1 MQLNSRHTPILPV
14 LSLLLAASLWGVYW
28 YPLRWL
34 IGLGLDGA
42 WIVLLV
48 YLATFIYVPWLV
60 RQRWHEFRHK
70 TRLLIGIALASGS
83 CNTLFILGILEGDV
97 VRVTLLFFLS
107 PVWAT
112 LLARFVLHERIALAG
127 YGTVLLALGGA
138 MLILW
143 QPTIGFPWPHSRADV
158 FGLISGIAFACS
170 NIFINKATE
179 ASTPVKTTAAWI
191 GAVVIA
197 GALIMLRSQP
207 IDIPSA
213 HAIKAALLVGVL
225 GMGAMTLAVTY
236 GVSHLPVHRSA
247 VIMLFEVVIAS
258 ISSIILTNER
268 PHDVEW
274 IGGIMVVIAAYL
286 AIKYQP
292 PHPNLQHD

>member
-14 LSLLLAASLWGVYW
+14 LSLLLAATLWGVYW

-34 IGLGLDGA
+34 VGHGLDGA

-48 YLATFIYVPWLV
+48 YLATLIYVPGLV
-60 RQRWHEFRHK
+60 RHRWHEFGRE
-70 TRLLIGIALASGS
+70 RYLLVGIALTSGA
-83 CNTLFILGILEGDV
+83 CNTLFILGVLEGDV

-112 LLARFVLHERIALAG
+112 LLARLFLQERIALVG
-127 YGTVLLALGGA
+127 YGTVMLALCGA

-143 QPTIGFPWPHSRADV
+143 QPSVGFPWPRTRADV
-158 FGLISGIAFACS
+158 FGLISGMAFAFS
-170 NIFINKATE
+170 NIFINKAVQV
-179 ASTPVKTTAAWI
+179 STPVKTTAAWC

-197 GALIMLRSQP
+197 GSIILFGSHPVVLPDANAVQ
-207 IDIPSA
+207 
-213 HAIKAALLVGVL
+213 AALLVGVI
-225 GMGAMTLAVTY
+225 GMGVMTLAVTY

-247 VIMLFEVVIAS
+247 VIMLFEVVVAS
-258 ISSIILTNER
+258 VSSLLLTNER
-268 PHDVEW
+268 PHGIEW
-274 IGGIMVVIAAYL
+274 LGGAMVMVAAYL

-292 PHPNLQHD
+292 QPSDA